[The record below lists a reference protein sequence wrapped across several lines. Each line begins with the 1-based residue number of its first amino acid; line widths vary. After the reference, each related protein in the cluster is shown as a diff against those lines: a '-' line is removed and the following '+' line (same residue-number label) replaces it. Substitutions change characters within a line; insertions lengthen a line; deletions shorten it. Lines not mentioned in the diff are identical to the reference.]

1 MNILFRTEWTQGG
14 ALRDHRSVS
23 STTMNYN
30 INVSPSW
37 ISELGLIDDLG
48 PEIDP
53 RDIPSDTACAVAVK
67 LKSGRVHLISWKHLE
82 KLPENDPPV
91 AAFLADIMIDEYQ
104 LFKASAC

>member
-1 MNILFRTEWTQGG
+1 
-14 ALRDHRSVS
+14 
-23 STTMNYN
+23 MNYN

-67 LKSGRVHLISWKHLE
+67 LKSGSVHLISRKHV
-82 KLPENDPPV
+82 KDLPQNDPPV
-91 AAFLADIMIDEYQ
+91 AAVLVDNLIDEGQ
-104 LFKASAC
+104 LFKASAG